1 MTHRFDL
8 DPYNLED
15 SKLLHG
21 FNDQNL
27 RLLKQLFEVDFV
39 IRNHELIVN
48 TPDTQ
53 RAEQLKASILALI
66 VYDTQIIPPRRSSQS
81 HLIGR

>member
-48 TPDTQ
+48 TQDMQ

-66 VYDTQIIPPRRSSQS
+66 KHIQINHS
-81 HLIGR
+81 LDE